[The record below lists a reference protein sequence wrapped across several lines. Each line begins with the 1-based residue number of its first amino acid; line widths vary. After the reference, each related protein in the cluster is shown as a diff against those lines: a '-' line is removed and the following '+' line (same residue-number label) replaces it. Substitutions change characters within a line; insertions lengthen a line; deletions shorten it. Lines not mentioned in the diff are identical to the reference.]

1 MDKVDC
7 KPQELESACKVLETY
22 CHKMKNHID
31 SLVARIDDLEM
42 RIANAFEDYCRM
54 PYYLHAILM
63 HDGLA
68 ESGHYYSFI
77 FDRKLNCWWRF
88 SDHDVRMETEEDV
101 FKEAIGGQQ
110 NKAAYSLMYINR
122 YIVDLIELQPFSAHR
137 MNKINLNI
145 NNNLL
150 EQVVIANN
158 SFTQQQ
164 DQYQSQKKS
173 DQIKHRFMLKKKA
186 QE

>member
-1 MDKVDC
+1 MDKIDC
-7 KPQELESACKVLETY
+7 KPHELESTCKVLETY
-22 CHKMKNHID
+22 CRKMKDHID
-31 SLVARIDDLEM
+31 GLVARIDDLEM

-122 YIVDLIELQPFSAHR
+122 YIVDLIEL
-137 MNKINLNI
+137 
-145 NNNLL
+145 
-150 EQVVIANN
+150 
-158 SFTQQQ
+158 
-164 DQYQSQKKS
+164 
-173 DQIKHRFMLKKKA
+173 
-186 QE
+186 